1 MTGQKERVLVLNFEQ
16 VRKDCADH
24 ALGLPVQDS
33 VLILE
38 NGIRLEV
45 KLLLSRRIGNYIR
58 TEFNIIQKTPR
69 KGILRIFE
77 GSARVEFLD

>member
-1 MTGQKERVLVLNFEQ
+1 MGQKEHVLVLNFEQ
-16 VRKDCADH
+16 VKKDCADH

-38 NGIRLEV
+38 NEIRLEV

-58 TEFNIIQKTPR
+58 TEFRVVEKTPR

-77 GSARVEFLD
+77 GSARVEFLA

>member
-1 MTGQKERVLVLNFEQ
+1 MTGQKEHVLVLNFEQ
-16 VRKDCADH
+16 VKKDCADH
-24 ALGLPVQDS
+24 VLGLPVQDS

-58 TEFNIIQKTPR
+58 TEFRIVEKTPR
-69 KGILRIFE
+69 KGTLRNFE
-77 GSARVEFLD
+77 GSARVEFLA